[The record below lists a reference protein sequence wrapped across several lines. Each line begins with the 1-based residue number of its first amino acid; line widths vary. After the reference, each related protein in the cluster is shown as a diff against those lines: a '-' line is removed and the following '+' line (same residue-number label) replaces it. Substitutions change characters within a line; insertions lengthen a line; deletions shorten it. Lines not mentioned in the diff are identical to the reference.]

1 MFFNLDT
8 FSAIIFAPILIIF
21 GLFGNLFGLIV
32 ISKKKLKKIGPQTSY
47 IAMFIFDW
55 INFVTIFKPFLQYG
69 LNINITTFGSLAC
82 KSYWYISYAFA
93 TISPMLNVYISI
105 ERFISIAYPSLKR

>member
-32 ISKKKLKKIGPQTSY
+32 ISKKKLKKIGPQISY
-47 IAMFIFDW
+47 IAIFIFDW
-55 INFVTIFKPFLQYG
+55 INFLTIFKPFLQYG

-82 KSYWYISYAFA
+82 KSY
-93 TISPMLNVYISI
+93 
-105 ERFISIAYPSLKR
+105 